1 MSLKF
6 NFKDEKFSLDRLNLP
21 SRYYLFKEKE
31 NYIKL
36 LNIGEGIFP
45 KDRIKTN
52 FKLDN
57 SNLIITTESA
67 TKIYPSNSKFYS
79 INSININL
87 ENSSNLE
94 FLNDELILYKDAK
107 FIQTFRLNFD
117 ESSTFF
123 YTDILSNGRT
133 FEDFDFS
140 TMKIKNSFI
149 ENKKCEYIER
159 FDVEGID
166 LKDYIK
172 RKSSSENLFAKVYI
186 KSLDNEAF
194 LEILREEEFLTF
206 TFSKSKKIIIG
217 VLSSDNMDILKKKVL
232 RVWDIY
238 RKVLEKKSF
247 RDRKSVV

>member
-6 NFKDEKFSLDRLNLP
+6 SFKNDKFSLDRLNLP
-21 SRYYLFKEKE
+21 SRYYLFNDDE

-67 TKIYPSNSKFYS
+67 TKIYPSNSKYFS
-79 INSININL
+79 INSIDIKL
-87 ENSSNLE
+87 QNSSNLE

-107 FIQTFRLNFD
+107 FIQTFRLDFD

-140 TMKIKNSFI
+140 IMKTKNSFL
-149 ENKKCEYIER
+149 ENKKYEYLEK
-159 FDVEGID
+159 FDVQGCE
-166 LKDYIK
+166 LKNYIK
-172 RKSSSENLFAKVYI
+172 RKNSSTNLFAKVYM
-186 KSLDNEAF
+186 KTLDNENF
-194 LEILREEEFLTF
+194 LDILSKKEFTTF
-206 TFSKSKKIIIG
+206 TYSKSKKLIIG
-217 VLSSDNMDILKKKVL
+217 VLSADNMAILKNKVL
-232 RVWDIY
+232 DVWNIY
-238 RKVLEKKSF
+238 RSTLGKNKFNMGKQ
-247 RDRKSVV
+247 

>member
-6 NFKDEKFSLDRLNLP
+6 SFKNDKFSLDRLNLP
-21 SRYYLFKEKE
+21 SRYYLFNDGE

-45 KDRIKTN
+45 KDRIKTK
-52 FKLDN
+52 FRLDN

-67 TKIYPSNSKFYS
+67 TKIYPSNSKYFS
-79 INSININL
+79 INSIDIEL

-107 FIQTFRLNFD
+107 FIQTFRLNCD

-140 TMKIKNSFI
+140 LMKIKNSFL
-149 ENKKCEYIER
+149 ENKKCEYLEK
-159 FDVEGID
+159 FDVQGCE

-172 RKSSSENLFAKVYI
+172 RKNSSTNLFAKVYI
-186 KSLDNEAF
+186 KTLDNENF
-194 LEILREEEFLTF
+194 LDLLSQKEFTTF
-206 TFSKSKKIIIG
+206 TYSKSKKLIIG
-217 VLSSDNMDILKKKVL
+217 VLSADNMAILKNNVL
-232 RVWDIY
+232 DVWNIY
-238 RKVLEKKSF
+238 RATLGKNKFNMGKQ
-247 RDRKSVV
+247 

>member
-6 NFKDEKFSLDRLNLP
+6 SFKNDRFSLDRLNLP
-21 SRYYLFKEKE
+21 SRYYLFNDKE

-45 KDRIKTN
+45 RDRIKTN
-52 FKLDN
+52 FKLEN

-79 INSININL
+79 INSINIEL
-87 ENSSNLE
+87 KNSSNLE

-107 FIQTFRLNFD
+107 FIQTFRLKFD

-123 YTDILSNGRT
+123 YTDILSNGRS

-149 ENKKCEYIER
+149 ENKKFEYIEK
-159 FDVEGID
+159 FDIEGID

-172 RKSSSENLFAKVYI
+172 RKSSVENLFAKVYI
-186 KSLDNEAF
+186 KTLDNESF
-194 LEILREEEFLTF
+194 LKVLEKEELLTF
-206 TFSKSKKIIIG
+206 TYSKSKKLIIG
-217 VLSSDNMDILKKKVL
+217 VLSSDNMSVLKKKVSK
-232 RVWDIY
+232 VWDIY
-238 RKVLEKKSF
+238 RKNLEKNSF
-247 RDRKSVV
+247 NMGKQ

>member
-6 NFKDEKFSLDRLNLP
+6 SFTSDRFTLDRLNLP

-79 INSININL
+79 INSIDIKL
-87 ENSSNLE
+87 VNSSNLE

-107 FIQTFRLNFD
+107 FIQTFRLKFD
-117 ESSTFF
+117 QSSTFF
-123 YTDILSNGRT
+123 YTDILSNGRS

-149 ENKKCEYIER
+149 ENEKFEYIEK
-159 FDVEGID
+159 FDIDGID
-166 LKDYIK
+166 LKDYMK
-172 RKSSSENLFAKVYI
+172 RKSSKENLFAKVYI
-186 KSLDNEAF
+186 KTLENEAF
-194 LEILREEEFLTF
+194 LKVLEKEKLLTF
-206 TFSKSKKIIIG
+206 TFSKSKKMIIG
-217 VLSSDNMDILKKKVL
+217 VLSSDNMAVLKKKVSK
-232 RVWDIY
+232 VWDIY
-238 RKVLEKKSF
+238 RKNLEKNSF
-247 RDRKSVV
+247 NMGKQ

>member
-6 NFKDEKFSLDRLNLP
+6 NFKNDKFSLDRLNLP
-21 SRYYLFKEKE
+21 SRYYLFNDNE

-79 INSININL
+79 INSIDIKL
-87 ENSSNLE
+87 ENNSNLE

-107 FIQTFRLNFD
+107 FIQTFRLNYD
-117 ESSTFF
+117 ENSTFF
-123 YTDILSNGRT
+123 YTDILSNGRSY
-133 FEDFDFS
+133 ENFDFS
-140 TMKIKNSFI
+140 TMKIKNTFF
-149 ENKKCEYIER
+149 ENNSCEYIEK
-159 FDVEGID
+159 FDIQGMD

-172 RKSSSENLFAKVYI
+172 RKSSIGNLFAKVYI
-186 KSLDNEAF
+186 KTLDNVAF
-194 LEILREEEFLTF
+194 LEKLEKEEFKTF
-206 TFSKSKKIIIG
+206 TYSKSKKLIIG
-217 VLSSDNMDILKKKVL
+217 VLSSDNMSILKDKVL
-232 RVWDIY
+232 KVWDIY
-238 RKVLEKKSF
+238 RKNLEKNSF
-247 RDRKSVV
+247 NMGKQ

>member
-6 NFKDEKFSLDRLNLP
+6 SFKNDKFALDRLNLP
-21 SRYYLFKEKE
+21 SRYYLFNDDE

-67 TKIYPSNSKFYS
+67 TKIYPSKSKYFS
-79 INSININL
+79 LNSIDIKIKNK
-87 ENSSNLE
+87 SNLE

-107 FIQTFRLNFD
+107 FVQTFRLEFD
-117 ESSTFF
+117 RNSTFL

-133 FEDFDFS
+133 YEDFDFTS
-140 TMKIKNSFI
+140 MKIKNSFI
-149 ENKKCEYIER
+149 EEGICEYIEK
-159 FDVEGID
+159 FDIKGIE

-172 RKSSSENLFAKVYI
+172 RKSSLTNLFAKIYI
-186 KSLDNEAF
+186 KIEDNENF
-194 LEILREEEFLTF
+194 LDVLNENGFSTF
-206 TFSKSKKIIIG
+206 TFSKSKKLIIG
-217 VLSSDNMDILKKKVL
+217 VLSCENMAILKKKVSM
-232 RVWDIY
+232 VWDIY
-238 RKVLEKKSF
+238 RDNLGKNKFNMGKQ
-247 RDRKSVV
+247 

>member
-6 NFKDEKFSLDRLNLP
+6 SFKDDRFSLDRLNLP

-79 INSININL
+79 INSIDINL
-87 ENSSNLE
+87 QNCSNLE

-117 ESSTFF
+117 ENSTFF
-123 YTDILSNGRT
+123 YTDILSNGRS
-133 FEDFDFS
+133 FEDFDF
-140 TMKIKNSFI
+140 TNMKIKNSFY
-149 ENKKCEYIER
+149 ENNKCEYIEK
-159 FDVEGID
+159 FDIEGFM

-172 RKSSSENLFAKVYI
+172 RKSSVENLFAKVYI
-186 KSLDNEAF
+186 KTLDNESF
-194 LEILREEEFLTF
+194 LEVLREEEFLTF
-206 TFSKSKKIIIG
+206 TYSKSKKIIIG
-217 VLSSDNMDILKKKVL
+217 VLSGDNMAVLKQKVL
-232 RVWDIY
+232 KVWDTY
-238 RKVLEKKSF
+238 RNNLQKKSF
-247 RDRKSVV
+247 NMGKQ

>member
-6 NFKDEKFSLDRLNLP
+6 SFKDENFSLDRLNLP

-79 INSININL
+79 INLIDINIQ
-87 ENSSNLE
+87 NSSNLE

-107 FIQTFRLNFD
+107 FIQTFRLVFD
-117 ESSTFF
+117 KSSTFF
-123 YTDILSNGRT
+123 YTDILSNGRS
-133 FEDFDFS
+133 FEDFDFTS
-140 TMKIKNSFI
+140 MKIKNTFF
-149 ENKKCEYIER
+149 ENDKCEYIEK
-159 FDVEGID
+159 FDID
-166 LKDYIK
+166 GLELKDYVK
-172 RKSSSENLFAKVYI
+172 RKESSENLFAKVYI
-186 KSLDNEAF
+186 KTLDNETF
-194 LEILREEEFLTF
+194 LKTLEKEEVFTF
-206 TFSKSKKIIIG
+206 TYSKSKKLIIG
-217 VLSSDNMDILKKKVL
+217 VLSSDNMAILKEKVSNI
-232 RVWDIY
+232 WDIY
-238 RKVLEKKSF
+238 RNTLQKNKFNMGKQ
-247 RDRKSVV
+247 

>member
-6 NFKDEKFSLDRLNLP
+6 NFKNDMFSLDRLNLP
-21 SRYYLFKEKE
+21 SRYYLFNDVE

-67 TKIYPSNSKFYS
+67 TKIYPSTSKYFS
-79 INSININL
+79 VNSIDI
-87 ENSSNLE
+87 EVKNSSNLE

-107 FIQTFRLNFD
+107 FIQTFRLKFD

-133 FEDFDFS
+133 YENFDFKV
-140 TMKIKNSFI
+140 MKIKNSFVQ
-149 ENKKCEYIER
+149 NNSCEYLEKFDIEG
-159 FDVEGID
+159 VE

-172 RKSSSENLFAKVYI
+172 RKDSSTNLFAKVYI
-186 KSLDNEAF
+186 KTLDNGNF
-194 LEILREEEFLTF
+194 LDVLFKEEFTTF
-206 TFSKSKKIIIG
+206 TYSKSKKLIIG
-217 VLSSDNMDILKKKVL
+217 VLSSDNMAVLKDKVSK
-232 RVWDIY
+232 VWNIY
-238 RKVLEKKSF
+238 RSNLNKENFSMGKQ
-247 RDRKSVV
+247 

>member
-6 NFKDEKFSLDRLNLP
+6 NFKDDRFSIDRLNLP
-21 SRYYLFKEKE
+21 SRYYLFDDGE

-67 TKIYPSNSKFYS
+67 TKIYPSTSKHFS
-79 INSININL
+79 INSIDI
-87 ENSSNLE
+87 EVKNSSNLE

-107 FIQTFRLNFD
+107 FIQTFRLTFD

-133 FEDFDFS
+133 YEDFDFS
-140 TMKIKNSFI
+140 IMKIKNSFVQD
-149 ENKKCEYIER
+149 NSCEYLEK
-159 FDVEGID
+159 FDIQGFE
-166 LKDYIK
+166 LKEYIK
-172 RKSSSENLFAKVYI
+172 RKDSSTNLFAKVYI
-186 KSLDNEAF
+186 KTLDNENFLDVLFKEAF
-194 LEILREEEFLTF
+194 TTF
-206 TFSKSKKIIIG
+206 TYSKSKKLIIG
-217 VLSSDNMDILKKKVL
+217 VLSSDNMAILKDKVSK
-232 RVWDIY
+232 VWNIY
-238 RKVLEKKSF
+238 RSNLNKENFSMGKQ
-247 RDRKSVV
+247 

>member
-6 NFKDEKFSLDRLNLP
+6 SFKDEKFSLDRLNLP

-57 SNLIITTESA
+57 SSLIITTESA

-79 INSININL
+79 INSIDIKL
-87 ENSSNLE
+87 QNSSNLE

-107 FIQTFRLNFD
+107 FIQTFRLTFD
-117 ESSTFF
+117 ENSTFF
-123 YTDILSNGRT
+123 YTDILSNGRS
-133 FEDFDFS
+133 FEDFDF
-140 TMKIKNSFI
+140 TNMKIKNSFY
-149 ENKKCEYIER
+149 ENSKCEYIEK
-159 FDVEGID
+159 FDIKGFE

-172 RKSSSENLFAKVYI
+172 RKSSVENLFAKVYI
-186 KSLDNEAF
+186 KTLDNVAF
-194 LEILREEEFLTF
+194 LEVLREEEFLTF
-206 TFSKSKKIIIG
+206 TYSKSKKIIIG
-217 VLSSDNMDILKKKVL
+217 VLSSDNMAVLKQKVL
-232 RVWDIY
+232 KVWDIY

-247 RDRKSVV
+247 SMGKQ

>member
-6 NFKDEKFSLDRLNLP
+6 GFENNKFSLEKLNLP
-21 SRYYLFKEKE
+21 SRYYLFNDDE

-67 TKIYPSNSKFYS
+67 TKIYPSNSKYFG
-79 INSININL
+79 INYINIKLKNY
-87 ENSSNLE
+87 SNLE
-94 FLNDELILYKDAK
+94 YLNDELILYKNAK
-107 FIQTFRLNFD
+107 FIQTFRLNCD

-133 FEDFDFS
+133 YEDFDFLN
-140 TMKIKNSFI
+140 MKIKNSFLLNQ
-149 ENKKCEYIER
+149 ECEYLEK
-159 FDVEGID
+159 FDLEGAS

-172 RKSSSENLFAKVYI
+172 RKNSLSKLFAKVYI
-186 KSLDNEAF
+186 KTLDNESF
-194 LEILREEEFLTF
+194 LNVLNNNNFTTF
-206 TFSKSKKIIIG
+206 TYSKSKKLIIG
-217 VLSSDNMDILKKKVL
+217 VLNSDNMAILKEKVSD
-232 RVWDIY
+232 VWNIY
-238 RKVLEKKSF
+238 RDALGKNKFSMGKQ
-247 RDRKSVV
+247 

>member
-6 NFKDEKFSLDRLNLP
+6 SFKNDKFSIDRLNLP
-21 SRYYLFKEKE
+21 SRYYLFNDDE

-67 TKIYPSNSKFYS
+67 TKIYPSNSKYFS
-79 INSININL
+79 INSIDIEL
-87 ENSSNLE
+87 RNSSNLE

-140 TMKIKNSFI
+140 IMKIKNSFFE
-149 ENKKCEYIER
+149 ENNCEYLEK
-159 FDVEGID
+159 FDIQGCE

-172 RKSSSENLFAKVYI
+172 RKNSLTNLFAKVYI
-186 KSLDNEAF
+186 KTLDNEDF
-194 LEILREEEFLTF
+194 LDFLYKNEFTTF
-206 TFSKSKKIIIG
+206 TYSKSKKLIIG
-217 VLSSDNMDILKKKVL
+217 VLSSDNMAVLKDKVSA
-232 RVWDIY
+232 VWNIY
-238 RKVLEKKSF
+238 RDFLGKDKFSMGKQ
-247 RDRKSVV
+247 